1 MKQDYRPFWRTDCSK
16 SLFLEKKRMV
26 DVKTKTKLNKSIF
39 LENVAQRINE
49 KKVTE
54 VYVEYNKKLYRL
66 ALSYVKDRYL
76 AEDLAHEI
84 LVKCYL
90 TREKFNGDSS
100 FNSWMYR
107 IASNHCID
115 FLRKTYRHRDFLY
128 EDLELFNNEEVCTPE
143 SEVLNICDKEELSN
157 KLRQLP
163 SKYEEV
169 ITLYYFKDQSLK
181 EIENHL
187 NIKLSTIKTRL
198 FRAKRMLR
206 EMY

>member
-1 MKQDYRPFWRTDCSK
+1 
-16 SLFLEKKRMV
+16 MV
-26 DVKTKTKLNKSIF
+26 DVKTKLNKSIF
-39 LENVAQRINE
+39 LENIAQRINE
-49 KKVTE
+49 KKVNE

-115 FLRKTYRHRDFLY
+115 FLRKAYRHRDFLY

-143 SEVLNICDKEELSN
+143 SEVLNICDKEELRN
-157 KLRQLP
+157 KLKLLP

-169 ITLYYFKDQSLK
+169 IMLYYFKDQSLK